1 MKLKI
6 ASIAIAAIVLTGCLT
21 TTSYVDP
28 KFADIDYSAIQK
40 SESLTPVKIEVN
52 FQRNGEDFK
61 RGDKLLTTV
70 VTDVIMKSG
79 VYEIDATSENT
90 LFVRV
95 NNVADMDAAMKQG
108 FKTGLTFGASG
119 TTVSDLYEIEVA
131 YSGEGGEMS
140 KEYSHALHTTI
151 GNEEAPFANV
161 TGQKPQDAFDSM
173 LEDVLLT
180 FIKDNQVMTTSEN
193 DEALFIY
200 DYANGEL
207 KLLP

>member
-6 ASIAIAAIVLTGCLT
+6 LSIAIAATVLTGCLT

-40 SESLTPVKIEVN
+40 SESLTPVKIEVD
-52 FQRNGEDFK
+52 FERNGEDFK
-61 RGDKLLTTV
+61 KGNSLVTTV
-70 VTDVIMKSG
+70 VTDVLAKSG
-79 VYEIDATSENT
+79 VYEIDETSDNT

-95 NNVADMDAAMKQG
+95 NNVADMDEAMKQG

-119 TTVSDLYEIEVA
+119 TTVSDLYEIEIA
-131 YSGEGGEMS
+131 YTGEGGEMS

-161 TGQKPQDAFDSM
+161 TGQKPQAAFDSM

-193 DEALFIY
+193 DEVPYINN
-200 DYANGEL
+200 YASSAW